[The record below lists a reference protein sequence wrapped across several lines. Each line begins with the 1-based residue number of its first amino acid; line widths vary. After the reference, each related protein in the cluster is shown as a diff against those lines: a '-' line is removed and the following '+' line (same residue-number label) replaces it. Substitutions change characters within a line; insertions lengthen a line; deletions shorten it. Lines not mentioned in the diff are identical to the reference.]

1 MQALGKIRSDL
12 RAIRYYYARKPF
24 FDSAGY
30 VTGTHEVVGLAAR
43 YNEVM
48 RSASPQLYDLYVGL
62 YVRNSTQ
69 EAFSRREV
77 TRRTISSVRTRGCC
91 NFCRQ
96 RYEEGV

>member
-30 VTGTHEVVGLAAR
+30 VTGAHEVVGLAAR

-69 EAFSRREV
+69 EACSEERSY
-77 TRRTISSVRTRGCC
+77 TQDYSQ
-91 NFCRQ
+91 RQ
-96 RYEEGV
+96 NKRLLQFLQAKV

>member
-30 VTGTHEVVGLAAR
+30 VTGAHEVVGLAAR

-48 RSASPQLYDLYVGL
+48 RSASPQLYDGFFSIVG
-62 YVRNSTQ
+62 
-69 EAFSRREV
+69 ARR
-77 TRRTISSVRTRGCC
+77 SP
-91 NFCRQ
+91 
-96 RYEEGV
+96 